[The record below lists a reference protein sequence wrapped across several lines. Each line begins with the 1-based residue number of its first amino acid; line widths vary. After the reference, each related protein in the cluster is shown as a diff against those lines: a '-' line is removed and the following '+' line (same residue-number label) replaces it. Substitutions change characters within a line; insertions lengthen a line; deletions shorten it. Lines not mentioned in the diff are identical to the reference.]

1 MNGQKANKQFSIAII
16 FYYLLLL
23 SAFIVIFKLVYFN
36 IKEQFVEEEKK
47 LTVTALQQIEKE
59 TNIKVN
65 RGSIISCDG
74 EILAASVPVYKIA
87 LDLSPTNVSDNDF
100 NLYSDSLAYYLAKH
114 FPVKT
119 KEQYLKLFKEIRRD
133 SIQYKPLF
141 AKVEYKE
148 LKLLE
153 TFPLFKKGRNGGGLI
168 AEDYLERVKLYGDIA
183 SRLIGH
189 YREHSTKIGIEA
201 AYNNY
206 LSGIDGKRI
215 EKRVARGVYVP
226 KNEDYIIPPREGLDV
241 VATIDTRIQ
250 QVAHNALKKQLI
262 NQQADWG
269 CAIVMEVETGEVKA
283 MVNLE
288 ISDSTYQ
295 EKVNKAISHRYEPG
309 STFKTFAM
317 MIMLEDNNLD
327 LNELVDTG
335 NGIYTL
341 CKGKDTIKDSDPL
354 GIINAREVFEHSSN
368 IGTTKLILARYLSNP
383 MKYVNKLIAIKLT
396 KKLGID
402 IVGELTMI
410 INNNKKDC
418 LESRL
423 ATMSYGYSV
432 SITPLQLLAYYN
444 AIANN
449 GKLMRPLFVK
459 EIKDGEHT
467 IEKFL
472 PVILHHR
479 ICKPETAKTLQDLM
493 HGVVENGTAKGL
505 KGLPCKVGGKTGT
518 AAISG
523 KRGYGKSAYNASFA
537 GFFPVESPKY
547 SCIVVVNNPKKS
559 IYGASVALP
568 VFKEIVEIIY
578 ATSPEIQ
585 PNEEVEIDLNN
596 IYPLIHKTRR
606 ASLEILAPSLFNNA
620 SVLKMPQAEWI
631 TFSQSTNP
639 KLNNESFQMNTIPDV
654 RMMNV
659 KDAIY
664 LLEKFGLTVSV
675 SGRGLVKHQS
685 IAPNTKIE
693 NINKKHIHLT
703 LKAK

>member
-1 MNGQKANKQFSIAII
+1 
-16 FYYLLLL
+16 
-23 SAFIVIFKLVYFN
+23 
-36 IKEQFVEEEKK
+36 
-47 LTVTALQQIEKE
+47 
-59 TNIKVN
+59 
-65 RGSIISCDG
+65 
-74 EILAASVPVYKIA
+74 
-87 LDLSPTNVSDNDF
+87 
-100 NLYSDSLAYYLAKH
+100 
-114 FPVKT
+114 
-119 KEQYLKLFKEIRRD
+119 
-133 SIQYKPLF
+133 
-141 AKVEYKE
+141 
-148 LKLLE
+148 
-153 TFPLFKKGRNGGGLI
+153 
-168 AEDYLERVKLYGDIA
+168 
-183 SRLIGH
+183 
-189 YREHSTKIGIEA
+189 
-201 AYNNY
+201 
-206 LSGIDGKRI
+206 
-215 EKRVARGVYVP
+215 
-226 KNEDYIIPPREGLDV
+226 
-241 VATIDTRIQ
+241 
-250 QVAHNALKKQLI
+250 
-262 NQQADWG
+262 
-269 CAIVMEVETGEVKA
+269 MEVETGEVKA
-283 MVNLE
+283 MVNLKMYK
-288 ISDSTYQ
+288 DSIYQ
-295 EKVNKAISHRYEPG
+295 EEVNKAISHRYEPG
-309 STFKTFAM
+309 STFKTFSM
-317 MIMLEDNNLD
+317 MIMLDDNNLD
-327 LNELVDTG
+327 LNELVDTE
-335 NGIYTL
+335 NGIYIL
-341 CKGKDTIKDSDPL
+341 CKGKGDTIKDSDPL
-354 GIINAREVFEHSSN
+354 GKISAREVFEHSSN
-368 IGTTKLILARYLSNP
+368 VGTVKLILARYLSNP

-402 IVGELTMI
+402 IEGELTII
-410 INNNKKDC
+410 INYDKNNKNYKNC
-418 LESRL
+418 YTESTL
-423 ATMSYGYSV
+423 AGMSYGYGV

-493 HGVVENGTAKGL
+493 SGVVENGTAKGL

-518 AAISG
+518 AAISEKG
-523 KRGYGKSAYNASFA
+523 GYGKNAYNASFA
-537 GFFPVESPKY
+537 GFFPVDSPKY
-547 SCIVVVNNPKKS
+547 SCIVVVNKPKKS